1 VIVEEEMATKTA
13 QSYEVDYKEAVKAIQ
28 RLEKKLTA
36 IKNKV
41 SAGAQSEIKGQL
53 EVMKKC
59 EMFCGSGR
67 KKMSKTYT

>member
-1 VIVEEEMATKTA
+1 MATKTA
-13 QSYEVDYKEAVKAIQ
+13 KSYEVDFKEAVKAIQ

-41 SAGAQSEIKGQL
+41 SAGAQLEIKSEL
-53 EVMKKC
+53 EAMKKC
-59 EMFCGSGR
+59 EMFCGSGK

>member
-1 VIVEEEMATKTA
+1 MATKTA
-13 QSYEVDYKEAVKAIQ
+13 KSYEVDFKEAVKAIQ

-41 SAGAQSEIKGQL
+41 SAGAQLEIKSEL
-53 EVMKKC
+53 EGMKKC
-59 EMFCGSGR
+59 EMFCGSGK

>member
-1 VIVEEEMATKTA
+1 VEEEMATKTA
-13 QSYEVDYKEAVKAIQ
+13 KSYEVDYKEAVKAIQ
-28 RLEKKLTA
+28 RLEKKLTS

-41 SAGAQSEIKGQL
+41 SAGAQSEIKSEL

-59 EMFCGSGR
+59 EMFCGSGK